1 MYKLTNLA
9 GRPIYILN
17 VENVFMVHA
26 PTPGVY
32 AEDAKTEIVPV
43 QGHAI
48 AVRETP
54 AEVARIL
61 SGKEEAR

>member
-1 MYKLTNLA
+1 
-9 GRPIYILN
+9 
-17 VENVFMVHA
+17 MVHA